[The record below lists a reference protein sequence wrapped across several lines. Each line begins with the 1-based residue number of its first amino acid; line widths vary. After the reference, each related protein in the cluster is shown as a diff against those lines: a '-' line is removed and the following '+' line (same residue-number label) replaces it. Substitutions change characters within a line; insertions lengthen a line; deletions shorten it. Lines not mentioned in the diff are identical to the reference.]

1 VLDVPEVDLT
11 SPDVLRDPFT
21 AYGAV
26 RERSPVARL
35 LAPGFGPMWAVT
47 RHDAARAMLGDARFA
62 VEATSF
68 LRPDVPADCL
78 VYLSTMSEKDGPE
91 HKRLRRLVSV
101 AFTARRAAEFR
112 PRIEPIV
119 ARLLD
124 DLPDHVE
131 DGSVDLLRYFARPLP
146 MDVIC
151 ELVGIPE
158 ADRPTW
164 REYGAAVVAGSGTAF
179 AAAIPGIMA
188 SARAAIAARRADPA
202 DDLIGD
208 LVRAQ
213 AEDGDRLSDTELV
226 TLVWH
231 LVIAGQTPTNLI
243 ANAVAA
249 LLAHP
254 GQLALLRADPGLT
267 SGAVDELIRWC
278 GPTLL
283 AIPRYAQEDVDLY
296 GVPVPKG
303 AAVTASVAA
312 VNRDPRVFTEPDRL
326 DVGRTVGSA
335 GHLGFGHGAHFC
347 LGAALARVQTEV
359 ALTALLRRHPGLAL
373 AVDEPADLRAPDP
386 GTWRLTSLPVGL

>member
-1 VLDVPEVDLT
+1 VLDVPEINLT
-11 SPDVLRDPFT
+11 AADVLRDPFT
-21 AYGAV
+21 AYGAA

-35 LAPGFGPMWAVT
+35 LVPGFGPMWAVT
-47 RHDAARAMLGDARFA
+47 RHDEARAMLSDTRFA

-78 VYLSTMSEKDGPE
+78 EYLSTMSEKDGPE
-91 HKRLRRLVSV
+91 HRRSRRLVSV
-101 AFTARRAAEFR
+101 GFTARRASEFR

-119 ARLLD
+119 ERLLD
-124 DLPDHVE
+124 DLPTH
-131 DGSVDLLRYFARPLP
+131 GSVDLLAHFARPLP

-164 REYGAAVVAGSGTAF
+164 REYGAAVVAGSGTGF
-179 AAAIPGIMA
+179 AEAVPGIIA
-188 SARAAIAARRADPA
+188 GAKAAVAAHRADPG
-202 DDLIGD
+202 DDVIGD

-213 AEDGDRLSDTELV
+213 AEDGDRLSDTDLV

-249 LLAHP
+249 LLTHP
-254 GQLALLRADPGLT
+254 EQLALLRADAGPPP
-267 SGAVDELIRWC
+267 GAVDELIRWC

-283 AIPRYAQEDVDLY
+283 AIPRRAQEDVDLH

-303 AAVTASVAA
+303 AAVTASVAS

-326 DVGRTVGSA
+326 DIERPTA

-347 LGAALARVQTEV
+347 LGAALARVQVDV
-359 ALTALLRRHPGLAL
+359 ALTALWRRYPGLVL
-373 AVDEPADLRAPDP
+373 AVGDPEDLRAPDP
-386 GTWRLTSLPVGL
+386 GTWRLLSLPVTL